1 MEKRKTMSYK
11 NLMVLFVLA
20 FTLVLTAST
29 VIAATDVEIT
39 SVEVNG
45 IEALGT
51 GIDLGV
57 FSGEKIPVL
66 VRFEAMDDGDDIV
79 DVSEDVRVKAWISG
93 DSGNQ
98 EVTERFDVIE
108 GNVYTRVV
116 YLEIPEDLNEELDEA
131 RTLEI
136 LIESKDGIAD
146 QASISFHVQRE
157 SYTLEIL
164 SVNMNNEVHAGDSIV
179 MDVVLKNKGRKLA
192 DDTFL
197 LVRIPE
203 LGLETRTYFG
213 DLSPVDQSDPDK
225 EDAVERRTFLKL
237 PSDVPAGLYS
247 VVLDAFNSDSFD
259 SVEKKVLVVGS
270 EDSTLLISS
279 TSSKTFSLGETEEY
293 TITLVNKAS
302 SIAVYDIV
310 VDSPKE
316 LSVDS
321 SDSIVVVPAGSSRTV
336 TFMATTTSKAES
348 DEQYSFNVIVTS
360 ETGSTVGEKVFRSNI
375 DDGEASSSSAKGSV
389 FGGDSN
395 TAVLL
400 TVILAIVFVVLLV
413 VLIVLLTKKPE
424 KSEEFGESYY

>member
-11 NLMVLFVLA
+11 NLWVLFVLA
-20 FTLVLTAST
+20 FTLVLTASS
-29 VIAATDVEIT
+29 VSAAADVQIT

-66 VRFEAMDDGDDIV
+66 VRFEAIDNGDDVV
-79 DVSEDVRVKAWISG
+79 DVSEDARVKAWISG
-93 DSGNQ
+93 DSENQ

-116 YLEIPEDLNEELDEA
+116 YLEIPEDLNEELDES

-179 MDVVLKNKGRKLA
+179 IDVVLKNKGRKLA

-259 SVEKKVLVVGS
+259 SVEKKVLVVGA

-279 TSSKTFSLGETEEY
+279 TSSKTFSLGETAEY
-293 TITLVNKAS
+293 TITLVNKANQ
-302 SIAVYDIV
+302 IAVYDV
-310 VDSPKE
+310 VLDAPKE
-316 LSVDS
+316 LSVES

-336 TFMATTTSKAES
+336 TFMATTTPKAET

-360 ETGSTVGEKVFRSNI
+360 EKGATVGEKVFRSNI
-375 DDGEASSSSAKGSV
+375 DGGEASSSSKGTG

-400 TVILAIVFVVLLV
+400 TVILAIIFVVLLV